1 MGGNERIM
9 AKKMKAAVLTK
20 LRTIEVQEL
29 DVPTPGPDEALVR
42 IRACGLCGSDVH
54 YFEHGKI
61 GPYVVTK
68 PIILGHEAAGEVV
81 AVGSE
86 VRNVAPGQRVTIEPG
101 VTCGRC
107 EYCKS
112 GRYNLCPE
120 VRFLATPPY
129 DGAFCEYIAIRA
141 DFLYP
146 IPDSMSYEKA
156 ALIEPLSV
164 GLHAVNRGGLKT
176 GETVVIMGM
185 GPIGMMTLLAAKAAG
200 AGRVIGVDL
209 EAFRLDR
216 ALQMGA
222 DGVVNLREEDGMEAI
237 LRLNG
242 GRKADLAIE
251 TAGNGKAAQA
261 SLQAVRRGGRVVLV
275 GLPQEEATPVS
286 IPYIVDNE
294 IDIRGVFRYHNTY
307 PTGVAVMAAENLNL
321 DPIITDRMTLDE
333 TPRAFEKA
341 INEKNRT
348 LKIVIEP

>member
-1 MGGNERIM
+1 MQG
-9 AKKMKAAVLTK
+9 KMKAAVLTK
-20 LRTIEVQEL
+20 PGHIEIQEL
-29 DVPTPGPDEALVR
+29 DIPTPGPDEALVR
-42 IRACGLCGSDVH
+42 VRAVGLCGSDVH
-54 YFEHGKI
+54 YYEHGKI

-86 VRNVAPGQRVTIEPG
+86 VRHLKAGQRVTIEPG

-112 GRYNLCPE
+112 GRYNLCPD

-164 GLHAVNRGGLKT
+164 GLHAVSRGGLKT

-209 EAFRLDR
+209 ERFRLER

-237 LRLNG
+237 LRLTG

-275 GLPQEEATPVS
+275 GLPQEEATPLN

-307 PTGVAVMAAENLNL
+307 PTGVAVMSAENLNL
-321 DPIITDRMTLDE
+321 DPVITDRMTLDE
-333 TPRAFEKA
+333 TPKAFEKA
-341 INEKNRT
+341 IKEKHST

>member
-1 MGGNERIM
+1 M
-9 AKKMKAAVLTK
+9 AEKMKAAVLTELK
-20 LRTIEVQEL
+20 KIEIREL

-54 YFEHGKI
+54 YYEHGKI

-86 VRNVAPGQRVTIEPG
+86 VKNVAPGQRVTIEPG

-112 GRYNLCPE
+112 GRYNLCPD

-146 IPDSMSYEKA
+146 IPDSMSFEKA

-185 GPIGMMTLLAAKAAG
+185 GPIGMMTLLAARAAG
-200 AGRVIGVDL
+200 AGRIIGVDL
-209 EAFRLDR
+209 EPFRLER
-216 ALQMGA
+216 ALKIGA
-222 DGVVNLREEDGMEAI
+222 DAVVNLREEDGLEAI
-237 LRLNG
+237 RRLTG

-251 TAGNGKAAQA
+251 TAGNGRAAQSA
-261 SLQAVRRGGRVVLV
+261 LQSVRRGGRVVLV
-275 GLPQEEATPVS
+275 GLPQEEATPVN

-307 PTGVAVMAAENLNL
+307 PTGVAVMAAESLDL
-321 DPIITDRMTLDE
+321 DPIITDRMALDE
-333 TPRAFEKA
+333 TPKAFEKA
-341 INEKNRT
+341 IHEKNRT

>member
-1 MGGNERIM
+1 MQG
-9 AKKMKAAVLTK
+9 KMKAAVLTK
-20 LRTIEVQEL
+20 PGHIEIQEL
-29 DVPTPGPDEALVR
+29 DIPTPGPDEALVR
-42 IRACGLCGSDVH
+42 VRAVGLCGSDVH
-54 YFEHGKI
+54 YYEHGKI

-68 PIILGHEAAGEVV
+68 PIILGHEAAGEIV

-86 VRNVAPGQRVTIEPG
+86 VRHLKAGQRVTIEPG

-112 GRYNLCPE
+112 GRYNLCPN

-164 GLHAVNRGGLKT
+164 GLHAVSRGGLKT

-209 EAFRLDR
+209 ERFRLER

-237 LRLNG
+237 LRLTG

-275 GLPQEEATPVS
+275 GLPQEEATPLN

-307 PTGVAVMAAENLNL
+307 PTGVAVMSAENLNL
-321 DPIITDRMTLDE
+321 DPVITDRMTLDE
-333 TPRAFEKA
+333 TPKAFEKA
-341 INEKNRT
+341 IEEKHST